1 MENVVGNTG
10 DPVVAGT
17 VLYRLDTIE
26 GKPAYSISSSDISSW
41 NSKQDAITDGSATV
55 ASVSGNVV
63 TINNVSQS
71 SGAVTT
77 GSQAVV
83 LSSIAKSGNASDLT
97 TDATHRLVTDAQIES
112 WNNATAGGLIQSVDT
127 EFHVDSEGELQF
139 ASGYNALTDAQ
150 SSKLAGISDEANKV
164 TVPNEQSGTISIDGV
179 SKTISLPNT
188 VQDANYRHIDVTETS
203 VTAAAVGSTP
213 AVTFN
218 KYTHPTGSAAS
229 QASGFYKFS
238 TDDKSHVA
246 SVTEVS
252 GADIAGKLSFIT
264 AYDASTNKI
273 ATAADVAGGIHYK
286 GATQRAVDSEGQPTE
301 TYEQALA
308 RIVPNPVNGDMA
320 IVDSKEFIYTD
331 DGTTSDWVE
340 IGDESAYDPKGSAD
354 AAEAAAK
361 SYADDKISA
370 LSGSATATSG
380 YALASITESNGVISK
395 VSEIKIPTN
404 NSELL
409 NGSDYATKT
418 EVNTAIQNAIFDAM
432 EATYTASTL

>member
-1 MENVVGNTG
+1 MAAVGYT
-10 DPVVAGT
+10 
-17 VLYRLDTIE
+17 
-26 GKPAYSISSSDISSW
+26 
-41 NSKQDAITDGSATV
+41 
-55 ASVSGNVV
+55 
-63 TINNVSQS
+63 
-71 SGAVTT
+71 
-77 GSQAVV
+77 
-83 LSSIAKSGNASDLT
+83 GNASDLT
-97 TDATHRLVTDAQIES
+97 TDSTHRLVTDTQIEN

-127 EFHVDSEGELQF
+127 EFSVDSEGKLQF

-150 SSKLAGISDEANKV
+150 SSKLAGISSEANKV

-203 VTAAAVGSTP
+203 VTAAATGSTP

-218 KYTHPTGSAAS
+218 KYSHPTGSAAS
-229 QASGFYKFS
+229 QSSGFYKFS
-238 TDDKSHVA
+238 TDSTSHVA

-252 GADIAGKLSFIT
+252 GADIASKLSFIT

-301 TYEQALA
+301 TYAQALA
-308 RIVPNPVNGDMA
+308 RLVPSPVNGDMA

-331 DGTTSDWVE
+331 DGTTADWVE
-340 IGDESAYDPKGSAD
+340 IGDESAYDPKGSAA
-354 AAEAAAK
+354 AAETAAK
-361 SYADDKISA
+361 GYADTLIAGLDS
-370 LSGSATATSG
+370 SATAATNK
-380 YALASITESNGVISK
+380 ALSSITITNGVITSK
-395 VSEIKIPTN
+395 TEIKIPTN

-418 EVNTAIQNAIFDAM
+418 EVNTAIQNAIYDAM